1 MNMRISILAV
11 AVAALGLN
19 DASAQVRGRTTS
31 TRDTGRAIKI
41 LGASPKPTSASP
53 SAPATPTTPPDDSAV
68 VAEVKTRYS
77 ASYNKAMNFCTRL
90 PAQMTGAKLAA
101 GISLGT
107 SAVGTLAAG
116 TALGTGIAKAVK
128 DKEMGKIKD
137 DMDKRPDLGVFDST
151 AGLDKD
157 KALRAAEDFIKM
169 APAQRDKLD
178 KDGLLMVAY
187 GLKIMN
193 EQDQAKMNELSKKSA
208 ALGTVRTVGN
218 FIAGGASAGSA
229 ISAFVGAAQFDNL
242 IKDMN
247 ACDSH
252 VRDIKGQ
259 RDELKALAPN
269 DALLADMDDI
279 VAACSGLNSR
289 NIGDVKNKLTAVG
302 IISSVG
308 AATGIAGGITSAVA
322 GSKEAHG
329 ALGAKDTKGL
339 NIASNVLAGV
349 TTATAGTST
358 VISGIMLSDLVKNS
372 DTADTCAGAF

>member
-1 MNMRISILAV
+1 MKTRISILAL
-11 AVAALGLN
+11 AIAAISLN
-19 DASAQVRGRTTS
+19 DASAQVRGRASS

-68 VAEVKTRYS
+68 VAEVKTRYA
-77 ASYNKAMNFCTRL
+77 ASYNRAMNFCTRL
-90 PAQMTGAKLAA
+90 PAQMNGAKLAA

-107 SAVGTLAAG
+107 SALGTLAAG
-116 TALGTGIAKAVK
+116 TALGTGIAKSALDNK
-128 DKEMGKIKD
+128 IGAAQSKLDTLLAASDEEFKAAIADGSLLALLQENDKELSNLK
-137 DMDKRPDLGVFDST
+137 
-151 AGLDKD
+151 AALDKD
-157 KALRAAEDFIKM
+157 K
-169 APAQRDKLD
+169 QT
-178 KDGLLMVAY
+178 
-187 GLKIMN
+187 
-193 EQDQAKMNELSKKSA
+193 SA

-218 FIAGGASAGSA
+218 FVAGGASAGSA

-372 DTADTCAGAF
+372 DTADTCAGAFN